1 MLHAPEPDIPSEGPL
16 PAGVDEFHPQWWERI
31 RARVK
36 YARSRTRPPGV
47 SVEAEGEEAEPESA
61 EPVAP
66 LDAGAR
72 PTASQMFAEIGAEL
86 RERRMALNLT
96 REEIER
102 HIRVRAH
109 YLRALE
115 EGDFGGLPSAVQTRG
130 MLTNYAAFLDLDVER
145 LLLRFADVLQLRHRE
160 RHPLPPGAR
169 GRVQPSAPANLPPL
183 RGFIVAD
190 LLGIGLLI
198 LLVAFTVWG
207 INQVMATNAQTE
219 TEPTSPSISEILL
232 AATDLPTLAVTPTLG
247 LLDLANITITPSF
260 NEPTVLPTFPE
271 GITVQIN
278 IVAVERAYLRVT
290 VDGEVK
296 FDGRTTPGSA
306 YPFEGRERIEI
317 LTGDGAALR
326 VTFNLRDLG
335 VLGSSGQVVNVI
347 YTAGGVITPTATI
360 GPTPTVTSTPTIT
373 PSPTKTLVPSFT
385 PTPP

>member
-1 MLHAPEPDIPSEGPL
+1 
-16 PAGVDEFHPQWWERI
+16 VDEFHPQWWERI